1 MLQGSEKRCNF
12 ATQIY
17 NEYMATERILIVDDE
32 DTLCEVLKLNLE
44 NEGYDVDIAFS
55 AEQALG
61 YNLKEYSLILLD
73 IMMGEISGIKMA
85 KMLKA
90 DVATADIPIIFCTAR
105 DTEDDMIMGLNIGAD
120 DYIIKPYTIR
130 NVIARVKSVLRR
142 TANHKNNNNP
152 IEKPNRL
159 LVDGLC
165 LDLEFK
171 RCTVDGEEV
180 KLARKEFELLAYLIQ
195 HRGKICSREQILSR
209 VWSNE
214 VVVLDRTIDV
224 NITRLRS
231 KIGAYGSY
239 IVTRS
244 GFGYGFRD

>member
-1 MLQGSEKRCNF
+1 
-12 ATQIY
+12 
-17 NEYMATERILIVDDE
+17 MATESILIVDDE
-32 DTLCEVLKLNLE
+32 ETLCEVLKLNLE
-44 NEGYDVDIAFS
+44 NEGYDVDVAFS
-55 AEQALG
+55 AEQALLLD
-61 YNLKEYSLILLD
+61 LKAYSLILLD

-90 DVATADIPIIFCTAR
+90 DVTTADIPIIFCTAR
-105 DTEDDMIMGLNIGAD
+105 DSEDDMVMGLNLGAD
-120 DYIIKPYTIR
+120 DYIMKPYTVR

-142 TANHKNNNNP
+142 TSGAKTHCP
-152 IEKPNRL
+152 SASRPNIL
-159 LVDGLC
+159 QVEGLQ

-171 RCTVDGEEV
+171 RCLVDGVEA
-180 KLARKEFELLAYLIQ
+180 KLAKKEFELLAYLIS
-195 HRGKICSREQILSR
+195 HRGKILSREQILSR
-209 VWSNE
+209 VWSDE

-231 KIGAYGSY
+231 KIGVYGSY